1 MYETA
6 DQKRPVL
13 DVKGLEVVRRDG
25 CPALV
30 KIMDQSL
37 RILFRSLDMSQVE
50 AYFIYCVHG
59 SHHIDLFSVV

>member
-1 MYETA
+1 MYETLN
-6 DQKRPVL
+6 QKRPVL

-37 RILFRSLDMSQVE
+37 RILFRSLDMSQVGSLTTGGRRMWGMW
-50 AYFIYCVHG
+50 CV
-59 SHHIDLFSVV
+59 